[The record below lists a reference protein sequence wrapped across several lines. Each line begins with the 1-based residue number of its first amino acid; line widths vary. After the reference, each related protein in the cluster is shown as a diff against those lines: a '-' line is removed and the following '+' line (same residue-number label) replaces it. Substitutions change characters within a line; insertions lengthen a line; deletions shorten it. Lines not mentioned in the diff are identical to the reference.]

1 MPRDDRTRRKRQF
14 AEKID
19 PKIEDAAKLPISG
32 PDAKIILSLSQLVE
46 LEQMAM
52 RPTTTWKMIAAY
64 FRFSEP
70 TLKHI
75 FDRQPEAREAYE
87 RGVALGKYAIGD
99 ALLKNAVTNQYFPA
113 QKFLATNFLG
123 MTDNGNRR
131 DSDLFMPYEDI
142 IAEIYNRGKKVLE
155 RAAIEEGKLID
166 GTATIVHDPKTTG

>member
-1 MPRDDRTRRKRQF
+1 
-14 AEKID
+14 
-19 PKIEDAAKLPISG
+19 
-32 PDAKIILSLSQLVE
+32 
-46 LEQMAM
+46 M

-99 ALLKNAVTNQYFPA
+99 AIFQNAVKNQYFPA
-113 QKFLATNFLG
+113 QRFLATNFLG
-123 MTDNGNRR
+123 LTDRGGIG
-131 DSDLFMPYEDI
+131 DKDFTPYEDI
-142 IAEIYNRGKKVLE
+142 IAEIYNRGKRALE

-166 GTATIVHDPKTTG
+166 GTATVITDADSTD